1 MRKDIT
7 NQERYHDIRIT
18 QEEYN
23 DILQKRLTFLLLKK
37 DGYKIEEYIKMRLFI
52 AGKATGTIIEAVIS
66 YIWEDWTGL
75 DDDYCI
81 IGFDLLEG
89 GK

>member
-1 MRKDIT
+1 MK
-7 NQERYHDIRIT
+7 
-18 QEEYN
+18 
-23 DILQKRLTFLLLKK
+23 
-37 DGYKIEEYIKMRLFI
+37 RLFI
-52 AGKATGTIIEAVIS
+52 AGKAAGTIIEAVIN

-89 GK
+89 GKIR

>member
-1 MRKDIT
+1 MKIVSISDYAI
-7 NQERYHDIRIT
+7 HHRIGRS
-18 QEEYN
+18 EP
-23 DILQKRLTFLLLKK
+23 
-37 DGYKIEEYIKMRLFI
+37 
-52 AGKATGTIIEAVIS
+52 TGTIIEAVIN

-81 IGFDLLEG
+81 IGFDFYCTIGFDLLEG

>member
-1 MRKDIT
+1 MQRALLSIRKK
-7 NQERYHDIRIT
+7 YHTTGTRAS
-18 QEEYN
+18 
-23 DILQKRLTFLLLKK
+23 FV
-37 DGYKIEEYIKMRLFI
+37 
-52 AGKATGTIIEAVIS
+52 AGKATGRIIEAVIN